1 MPLALVLLLTLAIVS
16 QTQPA
21 APPKDALALLNEV
34 SQRYADA
41 KSYHIEAVEERTST
55 NELSRSWQKEFMTA
69 IVMADGRYRY
79 EGRSGF
85 GSASLLSD
93 GTTQWDY
100 HSYDHLYTEQPAS
113 PDDPQAGHI
122 IPQEE
127 MPVHNAKF
135 LVNLLAHRADRVKS
149 ATYLPDE
156 TIIVNGKNV
165 DCYVVHFASEFPQD
179 SDAKF
184 EETIWIDKSRK
195 VIVKTV
201 SRNETYSM
209 TSARGHIPL
218 HTETTVTYPVVE
230 LDPQEP
236 DSSFKFQ
243 PPSDA
248 KLVQDFPDYFKRN
261 LEPGTVADLVGKPA
275 PQLQLK
281 DSSGKITT
289 LDSFRGKP
297 VLLEFWAT
305 WCAPCINLMPQL
317 NQLYAETEGK
327 GLVWIGIDYDKD
339 RSAVSAFL
347 ARDRISW
354 PNYHDDDGSIAKA
367 FQRKGIP
374 LGVLIDA
381 EGKITFYKS
390 EYGIAELRTAIAKL
404 GPEFS
409 SVAPAG
415 VNAEGENSK

>member
-1 MPLALVLLLTLAIVS
+1 MPLALVLLLTLAIPP

-100 HSYDHLYTEQPAS
+100 HPYDHLYTEQPAS

-135 LVNLLAHRADRVKS
+135 LANQLAHRADRLKS

-156 TIIVNGKNV
+156 TIIINGKNV

-179 SDAKF
+179 STAKF
-184 EETIWIDKSRK
+184 EETMWIDKSLK
-195 VIVKTV
+195 IIVRTLN
-201 SRNETYSM
+201 RGEAYTL
-209 TSARGHIPL
+209 TSAHGHIPL
-218 HTETTVTYPVVE
+218 QTETTVTYSVAE
-230 LDPQEP
+230 LDPHEP
-236 DSSFKFQ
+236 DSSFKFL
-243 PPSDA
+243 PPDDA
-248 KLVQDFPDYFKRN
+248 KLVQEFPDYFKRN

-289 LDSFRGKP
+289 LDTFRGKP
-297 VLLEFWAT
+297 VFVEFWAT
-305 WCAPCINLMPQL
+305 WCEPCVTLMPQL
-317 NQLYAETEGK
+317 QQLHAETEGK
-327 GLVWIGIDYDKD
+327 GLAWIGIDYDKD

-347 ARDRISW
+347 ARDRIS
-354 PNYHDDDGSIAKA
+354 
-367 FQRKGIP
+367 
-374 LGVLIDA
+374 
-381 EGKITFYKS
+381 
-390 EYGIAELRTAIAKL
+390 
-404 GPEFS
+404 
-409 SVAPAG
+409 
-415 VNAEGENSK
+415 